1 MCLPPKTG
9 SCFCTNSFYFQIEG
23 SVNEESTKSDEEYD
37 DLAVQHVQENG
48 YKKNGYL
55 SGDDESSDELM
66 SACERWQQPTGEML
80 SRKKVC

>member
-48 YKKNGYL
+48 YL